1 MNQNLE
7 INSDQINQ
15 MTKISTKER
24 EFRIKNLKLFNET
37 GFPNKRDED
46 WKFSDFREIVEKNFQ
61 KLDTTEISTKIKKI
75 NLIKDFEHNY
85 VFLINGNLDSSN
97 FKYEDKSKIKLSP
110 INNDIEYQ
118 IIKNP
123 LILGGTLFLSSTIE
137 SVISFIS
144 FALLLIK
151 RPLHINAISL

>member
-75 NLIKDFEHNY
+75 N
-85 VFLINGNLDSSN
+85 
-97 FKYEDKSKIKLSP
+97 
-110 INNDIEYQ
+110 
-118 IIKNP
+118 
-123 LILGGTLFLSSTIE
+123 
-137 SVISFIS
+137 
-144 FALLLIK
+144 
-151 RPLHINAISL
+151 